1 MKHAYLLAA
10 LLLASAAH
18 AQTGSTLSRPYDPV
32 VLTGAS
38 LPNYASLL
46 PASIVGFKFT
56 AGAWQQMPVQ
66 VDERALLD
74 IVTPYGPA
82 AAGTAY
88 PPAATTPRVLFYCDA
103 NTKVG
108 ADATPTFDADDEL
121 VFMVADAGGRATGQ
135 TAPAGV
141 VAGSGYE
148 IAVTDPLGGLGYVYL
163 FRSAG
168 TLVPGAGVSYLTY
181 TSNLASTSGFPV
193 NLTGTNAE
201 NTTIST
207 PRYSWHFAAEWVSDE
222 LKLAVGTNTD
232 ILDRHKNFFADG
244 FCGRSEDTFSDA
256 ENAFIVAKAGPVR
269 VIRALLGANSGP
281 LTQRTNI
288 FYAGRQDISSDLRVH
303 NIPSIVDAFD
313 YSPAA
318 SGMTY
323 RNNLNLTGVTVN
335 GQPDQVTLGDL
346 TWEQLSGAPGTLSIL
361 HSRVTDLSAADA
373 TVTSYYNDNSAA
385 PASNCTGDGQAWGTS
400 GVLVQ
405 FPGSACTDPLPA
417 AGCGATSPNF
427 HSLRFTRTLYV
438 DAPTAPATTAA
449 AYQQQRLS
457 PLLVTAA
464 TYSVLATAPAAAAFI
479 TSLSPNP
486 ATAGRVAVQAAQAC
500 RVQVYN
506 ALGQQVAAQ
515 DVPAG
520 THELAIGETGL
531 LLFVFTSGAGRQ
543 VFRQVMQ

>member
-1 MKHAYLLAA
+1 MKHAYLFTA
-10 LLLASAAH
+10 LLFASTAH
-18 AQTGSTLSRPYDPV
+18 AQTSTLSRPYDPV

-38 LPNYASLL
+38 LPAYASLL
-46 PASIVGFKFT
+46 PASIVGFRFV
-56 AGAWQQMPVQ
+56 AGSWQQIPVQ

-74 IVTPYGPA
+74 IVTPYGPLVV
-82 AAGTAY
+82 GTPYA
-88 PPAATTPRVLFYCDA
+88 PASTNPRVLFYCDA
-103 NTKVG
+103 TTNVG
-108 ADATPTFDADDEL
+108 ADAVATFDADDEL
-121 VFMVADAGGRATGQ
+121 VVMVADAGGRATGQ
-135 TAPAGV
+135 VAPAGV

-148 IAVTDPLGGLGYVYL
+148 ITVTDPLSGLGYVYL

-181 TSNLASTSGFPV
+181 TSNLASTAGFPA
-193 NLTGTNAE
+193 NANGTNAE

-207 PRYSWHFAAEWVSDE
+207 ARYSWHFAAEWVSDE

-244 FCGRSEDTFSDA
+244 YCVRSEDTFSDG
-256 ENAFIVAKAGPVR
+256 ENAFIAVKAGPVR
-269 VIRALLGANSGP
+269 VIRSLLGANSGP

-313 YSPAA
+313 YNSAA

-361 HSRVTDLSAADA
+361 HSRTTDLTAADA

-385 PASNCTGDGQAWGTS
+385 PASSCTGDGQAWGTS
-400 GVLVQ
+400 GVLLQ

-417 AGCGATSPNF
+417 AGCGNTSPNF

-449 AYQQQRLS
+449 TYQQQRLS
-457 PLLVTAA
+457 PLQVTAA
-464 TYSVLATAPAAAAFI
+464 TYSALATTPAATFI
-479 TSLSPNP
+479 TSLYPNP
-486 ATAGRVAVQAAQAC
+486 ATAGRVSVQAAQAC
-500 RVQVYN
+500 RVRVYN
-506 ALGQQVAAQ
+506 ALGQEVAAQ

-520 THELAIGETGL
+520 RHELAVGETGL
-531 LLFVFTSGAGRQ
+531 LLFVFTSGAGQQ
-543 VFRQVMQ
+543 VFRQVMR

>member
-1 MKHAYLLAA
+1 MKHACLFAA
-10 LLLASAAH
+10 LLLASAAQ
-18 AQTGSTLSRPYDPV
+18 AQTSTLNRPYDPV

-38 LPNYASLL
+38 LPAYASLA
-46 PASIVGFKFT
+46 PASIVGFQFK
-56 AGAWQQMPVQ
+56 AGAWRQIPVQ

-74 IVTPYGPA
+74 IVTPYGSA
-82 AAGTAY
+82 ATGTAY
-88 PPAATTPRVLFYCDA
+88 PPAATNPRVLFYCDA
-103 NTKVG
+103 STKVG
-108 ADATPTFDADDEL
+108 ADATATFDADDEL

-135 TAPAGV
+135 AAPAGV
-141 VAGSGYE
+141 VTGSGYE

-163 FRSAG
+163 FQSAG
-168 TLVPGAGVSYLTY
+168 ALVPGAGVSYLTY
-181 TSNLASTSGFPV
+181 TSNLATTAGFPV
-193 NLTGTNAE
+193 NFNGTNAE

-207 PRYSWHFAAEWVSDE
+207 ARYSWHFAAEWVSDE

-269 VIRALLGANSGP
+269 VIRSLLGANSGP

-323 RNNLNLTGVTVN
+323 RNNLNLNGVTVN

-346 TWEQLSGAPGTLSIL
+346 TWEQVSGAPGTLSIL
-361 HSRVTDLSAADA
+361 HSRTTDLTTADA
-373 TVTSYYNDNSAA
+373 IITSYYDDNSAA
-385 PASNCTGDGQAWGTS
+385 PASTCTGDGQAWGTS
-400 GVLVQ
+400 GVRVL

-417 AGCGATSPNF
+417 AGCGTASASF

-438 DAPTAPATTAA
+438 DAPTAPASTAA
-449 AYQQQRLS
+449 TYHQQRLN
-457 PLLVTAA
+457 PLQVTAA
-464 TYSVLATAPAAAAFI
+464 TYSTLATAPAAATFI
-479 TSLSPNP
+479 TSLYPNP
-486 ATAGRVAVQAAQAC
+486 ATAGRVLVQAAQAC
-500 RVQVYN
+500 QLRVYN
-506 ALGQQVAAQ
+506 ALGQPVATQ

-520 THELAIGETGL
+520 THELTVSATGL
-531 LLFVFTSGAGRQ
+531 LLFVFTSEAGQQ
-543 VFRQVMQ
+543 VFRQVMR